1 MENKITVRQALN
13 KLADLLEDGKGF
25 WELEIENSKTGE
37 ILKDVQV
44 VAIKPKGETLTC
56 LFG

>member
-13 KLADLLEDGKGF
+13 RLADLLEDGKGF
-25 WELEIENSKTGE
+25 WELEIETKEGV

-44 VAIKPKGETLTC
+44 VAVKPKGETLTC